1 MERRSRSEHPATGY
15 LCQRVRTFPDEVHRP
30 YSASHCDRRRNQPH
44 TTRKST
50 NRSVGIEALDLDPE
64 LRREIL
70 ACLPARKRQ
79 RKPSIASLIKRAEKT
94 GKTVTSVTTTA
105 DGTTINF
112 GESKPAD
119 ATADDE
125 VENWLRKQR
134 GH

>member
-1 MERRSRSEHPATGY
+1 MTRLRDCGLDLLDVVEAVSSNTG
-15 LCQRVRTFPDEVHRP
+15 VDI
-30 YSASHCDRRRNQPH
+30 
-44 TTRKST
+44 
-50 NRSVGIEALDLDPE
+50 GALGLDPE

-112 GESKPAD
+112 GEGETGEAETEDTPERIISQ
-119 ATADDE
+119 
-125 VENWLRKQR
+125 L
-134 GH
+134 